1 MESALQ
7 VFTYKAHQV
16 RTVIISG
23 EIWFVAKDVCDI
35 LEITKYRDAIS
46 KLDDDERGLA
56 KVDTLGGT
64 QDMAIISEPGLYTL
78 LMRSNKP
85 EAKPFRRWVTHDV
98 LPAIRKTGSYA
109 IPGAEHEL
117 EPLNIRVRI
126 AGILQRLALQVSDE
140 STREHINRESYKYAT
155 GEDLPEKKPENK
167 PKRTPHYWTAQQIAE
182 SLKWPSDA
190 VMHRAENLG
199 IMKKPANGLW
209 NGDIWYFSREGR
221 RKFLW
226 LVGEGIVKIEGGYE
240 YYENGSRRIHWR
252 YDADE
257 ARP

>member
-16 RTVIISG
+16 RTVTISG
-23 EIWFVAKDVCDI
+23 EIWFVAKDVADI
-35 LEITKYRDAIS
+35 LEFEDATHAIRC
-46 KLDDDERGLA
+46 LDDDEKGVH
-56 KVDTLGGT
+56 KVETPGGMQSMT
-64 QDMAIISEPGLYTL
+64 IISEPGLYTL

-98 LPAIRKTGSYA
+98 LPAIRKSGSYA

-209 NGDIWYFSREGR
+209 DGDIWYFSKEGR

>member
-1 MESALQ
+1 MENALQ

-16 RTVIISG
+16 RTVTIGG
-23 EIWFVAKDVCDI
+23 EIWFVAKDVANI
-35 LEITKYRDAIS
+35 LGIMRTNDATEGLDEDEKGTAEIRTP
-46 KLDDDERGLA
+46 
-56 KVDTLGGT
+56 GGMQSMT
-64 QDMAIISEPGLYTL
+64 IISEPGLYTL

-85 EAKPFRRWVTHDV
+85 EAKPFRRWVTHGV

-209 NGDIWYFSREGR
+209 DGDIWYFSKEGR

-226 LVGEGIVKIEGGYE
+226 LVGEGIVKIEGDYE
-240 YYENGSRRIHWR
+240 YYANGSRRIHWR